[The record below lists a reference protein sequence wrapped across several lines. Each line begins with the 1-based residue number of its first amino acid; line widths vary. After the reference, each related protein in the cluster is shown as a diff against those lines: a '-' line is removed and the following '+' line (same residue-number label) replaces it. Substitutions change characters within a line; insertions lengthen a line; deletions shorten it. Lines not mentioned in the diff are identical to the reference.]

1 MDRLFKISQNK
12 VVHVVSSLKFA
23 LKAESS
29 GVDAVVA
36 EGFEAGGH
44 NGKEETTTFCLIPDV
59 AEKINIPLIAA
70 GGIVD
75 GKSMFAA
82 MILGADGVQMG
93 SRFVACKESSAHDN
107 FKKLV
112 IKAQEGDT
120 KLTLK
125 ELTPVRLLNNQF
137 YQEIL
142 ELYKKSNKRNDEK
155 LGRGRAKIRYV

>member
-1 MDRLFKISQNK
+1 
-12 VVHVVSSLKFA
+12 
-23 LKAESS
+23 
-29 GVDAVVA
+29 
-36 EGFEAGGH
+36 
-44 NGKEETTTFCLIPDV
+44 
-59 AEKINIPLIAA
+59 
-70 GGIVD
+70 
-75 GKSMFAA
+75 MFAA

-142 ELYKKSNKRNDEK
+142 DLYNQNASKEMLIEK
-155 LGRGRAKIRYV
+155 LGGDELN